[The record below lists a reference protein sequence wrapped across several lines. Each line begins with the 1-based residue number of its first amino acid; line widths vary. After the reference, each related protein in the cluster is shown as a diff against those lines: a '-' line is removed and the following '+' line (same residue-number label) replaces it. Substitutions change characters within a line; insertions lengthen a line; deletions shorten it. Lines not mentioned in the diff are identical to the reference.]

1 MADRWQ
7 RLLDELAR
15 ADGWT
20 TAAELAGRLGVT
32 TRTVRTWVATAN
44 ADAEPPVIRS
54 SPDGYRLD
62 RAALAARAATAE
74 PEARAADRPEGRHS
88 LLIRRLIDADE
99 GLDVYET
106 AVWLHVS
113 DSTLDGD
120 LARVRARLEGTGLQL
135 ERREFLIRLTGP
147 EAARRRLLGELFR
160 EESARG
166 RGALDA
172 VRRRFPELPGF
183 REALIAGLHD
193 AGYAPNEYALDDVLL
208 HVAIAVDR
216 VTRHRTLEPADT
228 DADADARA
236 DAGPIRAAGE
246 ASALGHVDSPTVD
259 GEPVDDHT
267 TDRADDALGALLGR
281 LVRERL
287 GVQLPAADL
296 AHLTRLT
303 RTRAATRRVDA
314 ATGTGEAVS
323 PRSALVRDIVR
334 RAASEYLVELTDDEF
349 IDRLALHVDNLA
361 ERSADRSFSRNPL
374 TAQIKAAYPLIY
386 ELAVY
391 VATELWRTDGIRVN
405 DDEIAYLAMH
415 LGAHLDR
422 RRTADDVLV
431 VVDVP
436 AYHDLRSTLAGK
448 VAATAGEGVRVAF
461 AGEADASGAD
471 LVVAV
476 APPAT
481 ATPRLVLV
489 APLPTTADL
498 ERVRAEITALRRARR
513 LAGLASRLA
522 DTIEPGFF
530 VRGMRGLDREGVIRM
545 LGERLIAGDAVDR
558 AYVEGA
564 VERER
569 MSSTAFSDHLA
580 VPHAM
585 TMSARRTAIAIA
597 VDDTPIDW
605 AGTPVHVVA
614 LIAFA
619 DSGRAEFQEIF
630 DQFVEAFSERENVL
644 RLVRGAQDHAGL
656 VSELAR
662 LMEPPA

>member
-1 MADRWQ
+1 VQWLTGRVADRWQ

-32 TRTVRTWVATAN
+32 TRTVRAWVAAVN
-44 ADAEPPVIRS
+44 AGAEPPVIRS
-54 SPDGYRLD
+54 GPEGYRLD
-62 RAALAARAATAE
+62 RASLAARAASAE
-74 PEARAADRPEGRHS
+74 PGGPAADRPEGRQS
-88 LLIRRLIDADE
+88 LLIRRLLDADE
-99 GLDVYET
+99 GLDVFET
-106 AVWLHVS
+106 AAWLHVS
-113 DSTLDGD
+113 DSTFDGD

-135 ERREFLIRLTGP
+135 ERREFLITLTGP
-147 EAARRRLLGELFR
+147 EAARRQLLGDLFR

-172 VRRRFPELPGF
+172 LRRRFPALPGF
-183 REALIAGLHD
+183 REALIAGLD
-193 AGYAPNEYALDDVLL
+193 EAGYAPNEYALDDVLL

-216 VTRHRTLEPADT
+216 VTRHRTLEQAT
-228 DADADARA
+228 DRDRA
-236 DAGPIRAAGE
+236 DA
-246 ASALGHVDSPTVD
+246 V
-259 GEPVDDHT
+259 
-267 TDRADDALGALLGR
+267 GALLDR
-281 LVRERL
+281 LVREEL
-287 GVQLPAADL
+287 GVQLPGADL
-296 AHLTRLT
+296 AHLARLT

-314 ATGTGEAVS
+314 AHGTGDTVS

-422 RRTADDVLV
+422 RRSTDDVLV

-436 AYHDLRSTLAGK
+436 GYHDLRSTLADK
-448 VAATAGEGVRVAF
+448 IAATAGEGVRVAF

-476 APPAT
+476 APPA
-481 ATPRLVLV
+481 AAAPRLVLV
-489 APLPTTADL
+489 TPLPTAADL
-498 ERVRAEITALRRARR
+498 ERVRAEVAALRRARR
-513 LAGLASRLA
+513 MAGLASRLA

-545 LGERLIAGDAVDR
+545 LGERLIAGGAVDR

-564 VERER
+564 VDRER

-597 VDDTPIDW
+597 VDETPIDW

-644 RLVRGAQDHAGL
+644 RLVRGARDHAGL

>member
-1 MADRWQ
+1 LTGSVADRWE

-44 ADAEPPVIRS
+44 SADQTPVIRS
-54 SPDGYRLD
+54 GPDGYRLD
-62 RAALAARAATAE
+62 RVALAARAATTE
-74 PEARAADRPEGRHS
+74 PDGPAADRPEGRQS
-88 LLIRRLIDADE
+88 LLIRRLIDADD

-106 AVWLHVS
+106 AAWLHVS
-113 DSTLDGD
+113 DSTFDGD
-120 LARVRARLEGTGLQL
+120 LARVRARLEGTDLHL
-135 ERREFLIRLTGP
+135 ERREFLVRLTGP

-172 VRRRFPELPGF
+172 LRRRFPALPEF
-183 REALIAGLHD
+183 REALIAGLDD

-216 VTRHRTLEPADT
+216 VTRDRALEPAD
-228 DADADARA
+228 ASSGRA
-236 DAGPIRAAGE
+236 SGE
-246 ASALGHVDSPTVD
+246 ASASAQDRD
-259 GEPVDDHT
+259 DPVGD
-267 TDRADDALGALLGR
+267 LLDR
-281 LVRERL
+281 LVRDQL
-287 GVQLPAADL
+287 GVRLPATDL
-296 AHLTRLT
+296 AHLARLT
-303 RTRAATRRVDA
+303 RTRAATRRLDA
-314 ATGTGEAVS
+314 AGGGVS

-374 TAQIKAAYPLIY
+374 TAQIKSAYPLIY

-431 VVDVP
+431 VIDVP
-436 AYHDLRSTLAGK
+436 AYHDLRTALAGK
-448 VAATAGEGVRVAF
+448 VADTAGEGVRVAF

-476 APPAT
+476 TPPAT
-481 ATPRLVLV
+481 AAPRLVLV
-489 APLPTTADL
+489 APLPTAADL
-498 ERVRAEITALRRARR
+498 ERVRAEVAALRRARR
-513 LAGLASRLA
+513 LARLASRLA

-530 VRGMRGLDREGVIRM
+530 VRGMRGLDREGVIRV
-545 LGERLIAGDAVDR
+545 LGERLIAGGAVDR

-619 DSGRAEFQEIF
+619 DSGRAEFQDIF